1 MLTSMDSHEDLNKQ
15 LISAAEAQLLH
26 AAPSL
31 IGDIVCQ
38 LEDRLATLLVSGWE
52 QSIRVEAYRGEV
64 VG

>member
-1 MLTSMDSHEDLNKQ
+1 MPNWNWSIFGPAS

-38 LEDRLATLLVSGWE
+38 LEDRLATLLVSEWE
-52 QSIRVEAYRGEV
+52 QSIRGEAYRGEV